1 MIFCAFNT
9 HRDGVFPSLNKLLV
23 S

>member
-1 MIFCAFNT
+1 MGDT
-9 HRDGVFPSLNKLLV
+9 EMFPSLNKLLMLMLK